1 MASEGSKAA
10 NDAPDGTKTIDE
22 EQLPSKEDIL
32 ALVNKIDDP
41 ETHTRTSTDTH
52 QQNTHTNTHE

>member
-41 ETHTRTSTDTH
+41 ETLFTLGVVVGAG
-52 QQNTHTNTHE
+52 